1 MPPAGR
7 TPKLEI
13 VFKDYTQLLADSV
26 TITNREDP
34 GCGWVGGQCWSNTAC
49 SAIGIAW
56 SSNGDVWE
64 EAEHVP
70 APISQLMTM
79 EHAHQDDLVSIQYFE
94 ISSRNR

>member
-1 MPPAGR
+1 MIPI
-7 TPKLEI
+7 LE
-13 VFKDYTQLLADSV
+13 KHLPRGLDCTQLLADFV
-26 TITNREDP
+26 GIANREDS
-34 GCGWVGGQCWSNTAC
+34 GCGWVGGQCWSNSAC
-49 SAIGIAW
+49 NAIGIAW
-56 SSNGDVWE
+56 SSDGSVWE